1 MRQRFEQQLSLG
13 IIPISE
19 VYIRTK
25 SRDEMP
31 PLLVALKTI
40 FVTEELNEAVFSI
53 LEDKICKDK
62 KVTGRQGMDLWHI
75 LVLSVVRHACNTN
88 WDKLH
93 HYANNDMTM
102 RNIMGL
108 HNNEFGEGFYEFEY
122 QNILDNVSLMDAETI
137 DKINTVVVEY
147 GVSLLKKK
155 EGEVL
160 QLKTDSFVIETNVHF
175 PTDLNLLHDSVRKA
189 LERVQKL
196 IKKNVVSSTGWRK
209 IKSTKQAFK
218 SLQRSTSWAVFKGK
232 KADYKKNMVKKYLH
246 QAKEIDA
253 KITTLLENYK
263 DKELTK
269 YKNYIVL
276 FINQID
282 RRLLKGQVIQSEEKV
297 FSIFEEHTEWINKG
311 KRNAELG
318 NAMMI
323 TTNQYQLIMDYKIM
337 YKEKDAAQIT
347 PLLERLKTKYPNEI
361 IASLSTDKGFY
372 SKDNFECCV
381 TAGIKKTI
389 MPKKGKCNK
398 EEYEREH
405 DVTFVKLRN
414 KHSAVESNINMLE
427 HHGLNRCMDK
437 GKPHFERYVSL
448 SVLAY
453 NLHII
458 GNELVKRIKAKQEKE
473 KLNCFK
479 QAA

>member
-1 MRQRFEQQLSLG
+1 ML
-13 IIPISE
+13 
-19 VYIRTK
+19 
-25 SRDEMP
+25 
-31 PLLVALKTI
+31 
-40 FVTEELNEAVFSI
+40 
-53 LEDKICKDK
+53 
-62 KVTGRQGMDLWHI
+62 
-75 LVLSVVRHACNTN
+75 
-88 WDKLH
+88 
-93 HYANNDMTM
+93 
-102 RNIMGL
+102 
-108 HNNEFGEGFYEFEY
+108 
-122 QNILDNVSLMDAETI
+122 DAETI
-137 DKINTVVVEY
+137 DKINTIVVEY

-196 IKKNVVSSTGWRK
+196 IKKNIVSSTGWRK

-232 KADYKKNMVKKYLH
+232 KEDHKKNMVKEYLH
-246 QAKEIDA
+246 QAKEIDV
-253 KITTLLENYK
+253 KITALLENYK
-263 DKELTK
+263 DEELTK
-269 YKNYIVL
+269 YKNYITL
-276 FINQID
+276 FVNQID
-282 RRLLKGQVIQSEEKV
+282 RRLLKGEVIQPEEKV

-323 TTNQYQLIMDYKIM
+323 TTNQYQLIIDYKIM
-337 YKEKDAAQIT
+337 CKEKDAAQIV
-347 PLLERLKTKYPNEI
+347 PLLERLKTKYPNETI
-361 IASLSTDKGFY
+361 DSLSTDKGFY
-372 SKDNFECCV
+372 SKDNFEYCV
-381 TAGIKKTI
+381 TAGIKKPI
-389 MPKKGKCNK
+389 LPKKGKCNK

-427 HHGLNRCMDK
+427 HHGLKRCMDK